1 MQPQFPKQSTNK
13 FWVLPLVVISAWLGG
28 LLSAFYTT
36 PLYYGLVCLGVSI
49 YGTFAIRSL
58 SFILS
63 TIVWLLL
70 LVSTIEFSVG
80 LGTLASTNSITWPI
94 TGDDLPIY
102 SPAIELLSILFLVKF
117 TFILLAKLNQ
127 FLSSYL
133 PNTNRKPYWLVL
145 TYSLIVSVALSIG
158 AIASWHWH
166 VTEEISKAQL
176 LSVPVAAASLII
188 TILALLYTLVQAIFF
203 TAIIWPISRAGTEL
217 KKSLSRFHT
226 FFLLATASSL
236 SLGLGW
242 VVHLLK

>member
-13 FWVLPLVVISAWLGG
+13 FWALPLVVIYAWLGG
-28 LLSAFYTT
+28 LLAAFYTP

-70 LVSTIEFSVG
+70 LVSTIEFSVV
-80 LGTLASTNSITWPI
+80 LRILASINPITWPI
-94 TGDDLPIY
+94 TGDDLPSY
-102 SPAIELLSILFLVKF
+102 SPVIEWLCILFLVKF
-117 TFILLAKLNQ
+117 TLILLAKLNQ
-127 FLSSYL
+127 FLSSHL

-145 TYSLIVSVALSIG
+145 TYSLILSLVLIIG
-158 AIASWHWH
+158 AIASWHWQ

-176 LSVPVAAASLII
+176 LSVPVAAASLIF

-203 TAIIWPISRAGTEL
+203 TAIILPISRAGTEL

-242 VVHLLK
+242 ALHLLK